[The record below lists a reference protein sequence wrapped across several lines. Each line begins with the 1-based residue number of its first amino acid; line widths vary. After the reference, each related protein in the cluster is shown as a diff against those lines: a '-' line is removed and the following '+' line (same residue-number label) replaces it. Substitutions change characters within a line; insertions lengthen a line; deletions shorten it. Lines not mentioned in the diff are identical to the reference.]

1 MFIEA
6 PAHATATGRR
16 SLPASRA
23 PCLESASLAL
33 NATQL
38 CLVAPFE
45 AMRSQY
51 AGAVAAGLVPGS
63 LLASARLE
71 RSLDN
76 LEKLCLG
83 PLARRR

>member
-6 PAHATATGRR
+6 PAHATATGRS
-16 SLPASRA
+16 SLSADRA
-23 PCLESASLAL
+23 HFLGCASLAL
-33 NATQL
+33 NATQS

-51 AGAVAAGLVPGS
+51 AGAVAAGFMPKS
-63 LLASARLE
+63 LLASAQLE